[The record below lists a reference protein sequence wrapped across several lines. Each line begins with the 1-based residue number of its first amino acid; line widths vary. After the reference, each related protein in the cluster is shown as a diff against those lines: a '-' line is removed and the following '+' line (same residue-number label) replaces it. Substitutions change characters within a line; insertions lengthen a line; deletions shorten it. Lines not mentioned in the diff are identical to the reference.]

1 VVAFS
6 KVCAAAAAA
15 AESAMDV
22 EKAGY
27 AKEQQN
33 GVVCAHE
40 GVGDPFTYR
49 GRTGAFTAYEWAV
62 QIVLPILV
70 VLLGALPLEASLAC
84 RPRLEE
90 REFICCLDWCGTV
103 TYVWFC
109 CGAWCYIIWVFGQQA
124 VHFLLGWVRVINLHS
139 PREAEGALTSWQALL
154 GEKAH
159 FPA

>member
-1 VVAFS
+1 MRPRSRIDQNAFILDLNRDDAANESDPAVALS
-6 KVCAAAAAA
+6 KVCTAAA

-70 VLLGALPLEASLAC
+70 VLLGALPLEASIAC
-84 RPRLEE
+84 RPHLEE
-90 REFICCLDWCGTV
+90 PEFGCCLDWSRTVNMCG
-103 TYVWFC
+103 C
-109 CGAWCYIIWVFGQQA
+109 A
-124 VHFLLGWVRVINLHS
+124 VVPCATSIGRLVREQCISCL
-139 PREAEGALTSWQALL
+139 AG
-154 GEKAH
+154 
-159 FPA
+159 